1 MKVSI
6 STNSLAPMRY
16 VLDFG
21 MDLVLGS
28 AFEFIFECALR
39 PDRDLLS
46 KPGKLQIR
54 ELDMQAKLLL

>member
-1 MKVSI
+1 MW
-6 STNSLAPMRY
+6 Y

-21 MDLVLGS
+21 MDSMLGS
-28 AFEFIFECALR
+28 AFCLIFECALR

-46 KPGKLQIR
+46 KPGKLQAR

>member
-1 MKVSI
+1 
-6 STNSLAPMRY
+6 MRY
-16 VLDFG
+16 VLSFG

-28 AFEFIFECALR
+28 AFGFIFECALR

-46 KPGKLQIR
+46 KPGKPQAR